1 MGIFAVQFLRLSGAN
16 PLIAVDLN
24 KERRELALKLGADY
38 ASMSGSG
45 SSVFG
50 LFRNPIDVGNEFSDH
65 FLYTCVLP

>member
-1 MGIFAVQFLRLSGAN
+1 VQGIRDRLY
-16 PLIAVDLN
+16 
-24 KERRELALKLGADY
+24 ELGADY